1 MSYSLVFSAKPHST
15 RTITVYEPTTE
26 TSPYIR
32 SIKACSKL
40 IDAIFAAKAQY
51 RPSKRLHIK
60 GDKYM
65 YIPSDAH
72 QMLLVRFKN
81 FER

>member
-1 MSYSLVFSAKPHST
+1 MSYSLVYSAKPHCTHS
-15 RTITVYEPTTE
+15 IKVYESAQD
-26 TSPYIR
+26 SPYIR
-32 SIKACSKL
+32 SLKACSKL
-40 IDAIFAAKAQY
+40 IDAIFATKAEY

>member
-1 MSYSLVFSAKPHST
+1 MSYSLVYSAKPHCT
-15 RTITVYEPTTE
+15 PTIRVHEPSQDSAYTK
-26 TSPYIR
+26 SL
-32 SIKACSKL
+32 KACSKL

-51 RPSKRLHIK
+51 KPSKRLHIK

-72 QMLLVRFKN
+72 QMLLIRFKN

>member
-1 MSYSLVFSAKPHST
+1 MSYSLVYSARPHCTHS
-15 RTITVYEPTTE
+15 IKVYEPCQD
-26 TSPYIR
+26 SYYVR
-32 SIKACSKL
+32 SLKACSKL
-40 IDAIFAAKAQY
+40 IDVIFATKGQY

-81 FER
+81 FSR

>member
-1 MSYSLVFSAKPHST
+1 MSYSLVYSAKPHCT
-15 RTITVYEPTTE
+15 HTIKVYEPTQD
-26 TSPYIR
+26 SYYVR
-32 SIKACSKL
+32 SLKACSKL
-40 IDAIFAAKAQY
+40 IDVIFAIKGQY
-51 RPSKRLHIK
+51 RSSKRLHIK

-81 FER
+81 FSR